1 MNGYVSPDYLFSYWI
16 FAWFLIYYN
25 IDAFHNGAT
34 AFIKRHCSPLL
45 GLWIALLF
53 NVYEIS
59 YAMFLKFDALL
70 FSKFAIMILLV
81 KAIPIYLLYRKGTS
95 IHWFNDF
102 IALTIVFTVYN
113 IYLYSNGVNPNHVY
127 TETEKSLTN
136 GDNKTP
142 MFYLMDKLMQY
153 FRIDDR

>member
-34 AFIKRHCSPLL
+34 AFIKRYFSPMLALL
-45 GLWIALLF
+45 IALLF
-53 NVYEIS
+53 NVYEIV
-59 YAMFLKFDALL
+59 YAMYLKFDVLL

-81 KAIPIYLLYRKGTS
+81 KALPIYLLYRKGAS
-95 IHWFNDF
+95 IRWFNDF
-102 IALTIVFTVYN
+102 IALTIVFTIYN
-113 IYLYSNGVNPNHVY
+113 LYLYSRGLNPKNVY

-142 MFYLMDKLMQY
+142 MFYLMDKLIQC
-153 FRIDDR
+153 F